1 MKYLDPKADLTFK
14 KIFGNHPKRLISL
27 LNALLPLS
35 EEEQIHEIKYLP
47 TELVPQLEG
56 GKNTIVDVLCTD
68 VRGRKFCV
76 EMQMEWSDAFQQR
89 VLFNASKLYVSQAKK
104 GGKYSELQPVY
115 SLNLIN
121 DIFAHDTPDFIH
133 NYRIVHD
140 KDSNKVIEG
149 LHFTFIELPKFTPHS
164 IADKRMMVLW
174 LRFLTEI
181 NSNTKDIPAD
191 LLNDPEI
198 GKAVEDLE
206 VSGFTDAELRAYDKF
221 WDSVS
226 VERTLLDDR
235 YQKGMEE
242 GMEKGRAEGIEEGR
256 AEGMEKGR
264 AEGMEKGRAEGIE
277 EGRAEGMEKGRA
289 EGMEKGRTEGI
300 EEGMSQRSLEIA
312 RKMLAHGM
320 DETSIMD
327 MTGLTAEEIKLL
339 KAEM

>member
-1 MKYLDPKADLTFK
+1 MRDFRTPEKYE
-14 KIFGNHPKRLISL
+14 HS
-27 LNALLPLS
+27 
-35 EEEQIHEIKYLP
+35 
-47 TELVPQLEG
+47 
-56 GKNTIVDVLCTD
+56 
-68 VRGRKFCV
+68 
-76 EMQMEWSDAFQQR
+76 
-89 VLFNASKLYVSQAKK
+89 
-104 GGKYSELQPVY
+104 
-115 SLNLIN
+115 N

-140 KDSNKVIEG
+140 KDSNKVIKG

-181 NSNTKDIPAD
+181 NSNTKEIPAD

-235 YQKGMEE
+235 YQKGKEE
-242 GMEKGRAEGIEEGR
+242 GMN
-256 AEGMEKGR
+256 
-264 AEGMEKGRAEGIE
+264 
-277 EGRAEGMEKGRA
+277 
-289 EGMEKGRTEGI
+289 
-300 EEGMSQRSLEIA
+300 QRSLEIA
-312 RKMLAHGM
+312 KKMLAKGM
-320 DETSIMD
+320 DEASIMD

>member
-47 TELVPQLEG
+47 TELVPE
-56 GKNTIVDVLCTD
+56 NNSYRYAITNILCTD
-68 VRGRKFCV
+68 AKSNKFCV
-76 EMQMEWSDAFQQR
+76 VIRIEWSDAFQLR
-89 VLFNASKLYVSQAKK
+89 VQFLASELYVNPAIKQV
-104 GGKYSELQPVY
+104 KYFAQYPTY
-115 SLNLIN
+115 SLNLISDTFKYN
-121 DIFAHDTPDFIH
+121 TPDFIH
-133 NYRIVHD
+133 NYHVVYD
-140 KDSNKVIEG
+140 KDTHKVIED

-181 NSNTKDIPAD
+181 NSDTKEIPAD

-198 GKAVEDLE
+198 GKAVEELE
-206 VSGFTDAELRAYDKF
+206 ISGFSDAELWAYDKF

-235 YQKGMEE
+235 YQKGKEE
-242 GMEKGRAEGIEEGR
+242 GMN
-256 AEGMEKGR
+256 
-264 AEGMEKGRAEGIE
+264 
-277 EGRAEGMEKGRA
+277 
-289 EGMEKGRTEGI
+289 
-300 EEGMSQRSLEIA
+300 QRSLEIA
-312 RKMLAHGM
+312 RKMLAKGM
-320 DETSIMD
+320 DEASVMD

-339 KAEM
+339 KSEMEM

>member
-35 EEEQIHEIKYLP
+35 EEEQIQEIKYLP
-47 TELVPQLEG
+47 TELVPE
-56 GKNTIVDVLCTD
+56 NNSYRYAITNILCTD
-68 VRGRKFCV
+68 AKSNKFCV
-76 EMQMEWSDAFQQR
+76 VIRIEWSDAFQLR
-89 VLFNASKLYVSQAKK
+89 VQFLASELYVNPAIKQV
-104 GGKYSELQPVY
+104 KYFAQYPTY
-115 SLNLIN
+115 SLNLISDTFKYN
-121 DIFAHDTPDFIH
+121 TPDFIH
-133 NYRIVHD
+133 NYHVVYD
-140 KDSNKVIEG
+140 KDTHKVIED

-181 NSNTKDIPAD
+181 NSDTKEIPAD

-198 GKAVEDLE
+198 GKAVEELE
-206 VSGFTDAELRAYDKF
+206 ISGFSDAELWAYDKF

-226 VERTLLDDR
+226 VERTLIDDS
-235 YQKGMEE
+235 YQKGKEE
-242 GMEKGRAEGIEEGR
+242 GMKKGRAEG
-256 AEGMEKGR
+256 K
-264 AEGMEKGRAEGIE
+264 
-277 EGRAEGMEKGRA
+277 
-289 EGMEKGRTEGI
+289 

-312 RKMLAHGM
+312 RKMLAKGM
-320 DETSIMD
+320 DEASVMD